1 MCLLHVE
8 IAFDLGRNKKRP
20 IPSLLPLETQCRFS
34 RCRGPCS
41 AWRSDGVTLPDPNVH
56 PAWSVI
62 VHTSASPQSPGDGQ
76 LEAGAGAAIPRAP
89 LGQVKTP
96 SALRRTGQRA
106 EVRAWPDTSLL
117 TTHPVFIGVFISIDD
132 TNNRQDFF
140 F

>member
-76 LEAGAGAAIPRAP
+76 LETGAGAAIPRAP
-89 LGQVKTP
+89 LGQVTD
-96 SALRRTGQRA
+96 A
-106 EVRAWPDTSLL
+106 ECPQ
-117 TTHPVFIGVFISIDD
+117 
-132 TNNRQDFF
+132 TNWAASRSEGLAGHLVINNSPCIHRSFYLNR
-140 F
+140 